1 MSDSIKHY
9 IAWRCAQ
16 ELKSGVV
23 NLGIGIPT
31 LVADYLPKGRITLHS
46 ENGILGVGPEP
57 GPDEIVPNVDQMDLV
72 NASGVQP
79 ITALPHASYF
89 DSSLSFAI
97 MRGGHL
103 DATVIGALQVSE
115 GGDIASWAVP
125 GKDVL
130 GVGGAM
136 DLVIGARRVIA
147 AMTHLSPKGEP
158 KILQECTYPLTAK
171 NRVDTIVT
179 EYAVFKFREGRLWLV
194 ELVDELTFEQL
205 KEMTPASYEIANDFQ
220 WVQRKELIEQELV
233 LK

>member
-1 MSDSIKHY
+1 MSDSIKTY

-16 ELKSGVV
+16 ELTSGVV

-31 LVADYLPKGRITLHS
+31 LVADYLPKGLVTLHS
-46 ENGILGVGPEP
+46 ENGILGVGPELS
-57 GPDEIVPNVDQMDLV
+57 PDQAEQNVEHVDLV
-72 NASGVQP
+72 NASGVQQ
-79 ITALPHASYF
+79 ITALSHASYF

-115 GGDIASWAVP
+115 TGDIASWAVP

-136 DLVIGARRVIA
+136 DLVIGAKRVIA

-158 KILQECTYPLTAK
+158 KILSECTYPLTAK

-179 EYAVFKFREGRLWLV
+179 EYAVFKYREERLYLV
-194 ELVDELTFEQL
+194 ELVDELTLEQL
-205 KEMTPASYEIANDFQ
+205 KEMTPASYEIAEDFK
-220 WVQRKELIEQELV
+220 WVKRKEIIEEVLV
-233 LK
+233 

>member
-1 MSDSIKHY
+1 MSDSTKNY

-16 ELKSGVV
+16 ELSSGVV

-31 LVADYLPKGRITLHS
+31 MVADYLPKGVVTLHS

-57 GPDEIVPNVDQMDLV
+57 EEFELDIENMDLV

-89 DSSLSFAI
+89 DSSLSFCI

-115 GGDIASWAVP
+115 TGDIASWAVP

-136 DLVIGARRVIA
+136 DLVIGAKRVIA

-158 KILQECTYPLTAK
+158 KILSECTYPLTAK

-194 ELVDELTFEQL
+194 ELVDELSFEQL
-205 KEMTPASYEIANDFQ
+205 KEMTHASYEIADDFK
-220 WVQRKELIEQELV
+220 WVQRKLV
-233 LK
+233 VEEVLVTK

>member
-1 MSDSIKHY
+1 MSVNIKQY
-9 IAWRCAQ
+9 IAKRCAQ
-16 ELKSGVV
+16 ELTSGVV

-31 LVADYLPKGRITLHS
+31 LVADYLPKGTVTLHS

-57 GPDEIVPNVDQMDLV
+57 DPNEFVVDPETIDLV

-89 DSSLSFAI
+89 DSSLSFTI

-115 GGDIASWAVP
+115 TGDLASWAVP

-136 DLVIGARRVIA
+136 DLVIGAKRVIA
-147 AMTHLSPKGEP
+147 AMSHLSPKGEP
-158 KILQECTYPLTAK
+158 KILPECTYPLTAK

-179 EYAVFKFREGRLWLV
+179 EYAVFKFREGRMYLV
-194 ELVDELTFEQL
+194 EMVDEISLEQL
-205 KEMTPASYEIANDFQ
+205 KEMTPASYEVAEDFM
-220 WVQRKELIEQELV
+220 VVKRKVEGEALLV
-233 LK
+233 

>member
-1 MSDSIKHY
+1 MSDSTKNY

-16 ELKSGVV
+16 ELSSGVV

-31 LVADYLPKGRITLHS
+31 MVADYLPKGVVTLHS

-57 GPDEIVPNVDQMDLV
+57 EEFELDIENMDLV

-89 DSSLSFAI
+89 DSSLSFCI

-115 GGDIASWAVP
+115 TGDIASWAVP

-136 DLVIGARRVIA
+136 DLVIGAKRVIA

-158 KILQECTYPLTAK
+158 KILSECTYPLTAK

-194 ELVDELTFEQL
+194 ELVDELSFEQL
-205 KEMTPASYEIANDFQ
+205 KEMTPASYEIADDFK
-220 WVQRKELIEQELV
+220 WVQRKLV
-233 LK
+233 VEEVLVTK

>member
-1 MSDSIKHY
+1 MSVNIKQY
-9 IAWRCAQ
+9 IAKRCAQ
-16 ELKSGVV
+16 ELTSGVV

-31 LVADYLPKGRITLHS
+31 LVADYLPKGTVTLHS

-57 GPDEIVPNVDQMDLV
+57 DPNEVVVDPETIDLV

-89 DSSLSFAI
+89 DSSLSFTI

-115 GGDIASWAVP
+115 TGDLASWAVP

-136 DLVIGARRVIA
+136 DLVIGAKRVIA
-147 AMTHLSPKGEP
+147 AMSHLSPKGEP
-158 KILQECTYPLTAK
+158 KILPECTYPLTAK

-179 EYAVFKFREGRLWLV
+179 EYAVFKFREGRMYLV
-194 ELVDELTFEQL
+194 EMVDEISLEQL
-205 KEMTPASYEIANDFQ
+205 KEMTPASYEVAEDFKI
-220 WVQRKELIEQELV
+220 VKRKVEGEAVLV
-233 LK
+233 

>member
-1 MSDSIKHY
+1 MSGSIKHY

-16 ELKSGVV
+16 ELQSGVV

-31 LVADYLPKGRITLHS
+31 LVADYLPKGLVTLHS

-57 GPDEIVPNVDQMDLV
+57 DPNEFVVDPETIELV

-89 DSSLSFAI
+89 DSSLSFTI

-115 GGDIASWAVP
+115 TGDLASWAVP

-136 DLVIGARRVIA
+136 DLVIGAKRVIA
-147 AMTHLSPKGEP
+147 AMSHLSPKGEP
-158 KILQECTYPLTAK
+158 KILPECTYPLTAK

-179 EYAVFKFREGRLWLV
+179 EYAVFKFSEGRMYLV
-194 ELVDELTFEQL
+194 EMVDEISLEQL
-205 KEMTPASYEIANDFQ
+205 KEMTPASYEVAEDFK
-220 WVQRKELIEQELV
+220 VVKREPIGDPVLV
-233 LK
+233 

>member
-1 MSDSIKHY
+1 MSNSIKNY

-16 ELKSGVV
+16 ELTSGVV

-31 LVADYLPKGRITLHS
+31 MVADYLPKGVVTLHS

-57 GPDEIVPNVDQMDLV
+57 ENSKVDVENMDLV

-79 ITALPHASYF
+79 ITALSHASYF
-89 DSSLSFAI
+89 DSSLSFCI

-115 GGDIASWAVP
+115 TGDIASWAVP

-136 DLVIGARRVIA
+136 DLVIGAKRVIA

-158 KILQECTYPLTAK
+158 KILSECTYPLTAK

-194 ELVDELTFEQL
+194 ELVDKLSFEQL
-205 KEMTPASYEIANDFQ
+205 KEMTPASYEIAEDFK
-220 WVQRKELIEQELV
+220 WVQRKMVSEEIIV
-233 LK
+233 TN

>member
-1 MSDSIKHY
+1 MSESIKHY

-16 ELKSGVV
+16 ELTSGVV

-57 GPDEIVPNVDQMDLV
+57 GPEDKVQNVDHINLV

-115 GGDIASWAVP
+115 AGDIASWAVP

-136 DLVIGARRVIA
+136 DLVIGAKRVIA

-158 KILQECTYPLTAK
+158 KILPECTYPLTAK
-171 NRVDTIVT
+171 KRVDTIIT
-179 EYAVFKFREGRLWLV
+179 EHAVFKFREGRLWLV

-205 KEMTPASYEIANDFQ
+205 KEMTPASYEIADDFK
-220 WVQRKELIEQELV
+220 WVERKVVLEEALV

>member
-1 MSDSIKHY
+1 MSDSIKKY

-31 LVADYLPKGRITLHS
+31 LVADYLPKGLVTLHS

-57 GPDEIVPNVDQMDLV
+57 DPKEFIYDPETIELT
-72 NASGVQP
+72 NASGIQA

-89 DSSLSFAI
+89 DSSLSFTI

-115 GGDIASWAVP
+115 TGDLASWAVP

-136 DLVIGARRVIA
+136 DLVIGAKRVIA
-147 AMTHLSPKGEP
+147 AMTHLSLKGEP
-158 KILQECTYPLTAK
+158 KILPECTYPLTAK
-171 NRVDTIVT
+171 TRVDTIVT
-179 EYAVFKFREGRLWLV
+179 EYAVFKFREGR
-194 ELVDELTFEQL
+194 
-205 KEMTPASYEIANDFQ
+205 M
-220 WVQRKELIEQELV
+220 
-233 LK
+233 

>member
-1 MSDSIKHY
+1 MSESIKHY

-16 ELKSGVV
+16 EITEGVI

-31 LVADYLPKGRITLHS
+31 LVADYLPKGKVTLHS
-46 ENGILGVGPEP
+46 ENGMLGVGP
-57 GPDEIVPNVDQMDLV
+57 VPAPEDMISDVEKIDLV
-72 NASGVQP
+72 NSSGVQQ

-89 DSSLSFAI
+89 DSSLSFCM

-115 GGDIASWAVP
+115 RGDIASWAVP

-136 DLVIGARRVIA
+136 DLVVGAKRVIA
-147 AMTHLSPKGEP
+147 ALTHQSAKGEP
-158 KILQECTYPLTAK
+158 KILPECTYPLTAK
-171 NRVDTIVT
+171 NRVDTIIT
-179 EYAVFKFREGRLWLV
+179 EYAVFKFREGQMLLV
-194 ELVDELTFEQL
+194 ELVDEVTFEEL
-205 KEMTPASYEIANDFQ
+205 KNMTPASYEIADDFK
-220 WVQRKELIEQELV
+220 WVSRKDVFKEALV

>member
-1 MSDSIKHY
+1 MSDSIKNY

-16 ELKSGVV
+16 ELTSGVV

-31 LVADYLPKGRITLHS
+31 MVADYLPKGVVTLHS

-57 GPDEIVPNVDQMDLV
+57 ENAVVDVENMDLV

-79 ITALPHASYF
+79 ITALSHASYF
-89 DSSLSFAI
+89 DSSLSFCI

-115 GGDIASWAVP
+115 TGDIASWAVP

-136 DLVIGARRVIA
+136 DLVIGAKRVIA

-158 KILQECTYPLTAK
+158 KILSECTYPLTAK

-194 ELVDELTFEQL
+194 ELVDELSFEQL
-205 KEMTPASYEIANDFQ
+205 KEMTPASYEIADDFK
-220 WVQRKELIEQELV
+220 WVQRRMAAEEVLV
-233 LK
+233 TK

>member
-1 MSDSIKHY
+1 MGVNIKHY
-9 IAWRCAQ
+9 IAKRCAQ
-16 ELKSGVV
+16 ELTSGVV

-31 LVADYLPKGRITLHS
+31 LVADYLPKGTVTLHS

-57 GPDEIVPNVDQMDLV
+57 DPNEFVVDPETIDLV

-89 DSSLSFAI
+89 DSSLSFTI

-115 GGDIASWAVP
+115 TGDLASWAVP

-136 DLVIGARRVIA
+136 DLVIGAKRVIA
-147 AMTHLSPKGEP
+147 AMSHLSPKGEP
-158 KILQECTYPLTAK
+158 KILPECTYPLTAK

-179 EYAVFKFREGRLWLV
+179 EYAVFKFREGRMYLV
-194 ELVDELTFEQL
+194 EMVDEISLEQL
-205 KEMTPASYEIANDFQ
+205 KEMTPASYEVAEDFM
-220 WVQRKELIEQELV
+220 VVKREIGSEEEVLV
-233 LK
+233 

>member
-1 MSDSIKHY
+1 MSDSIKKY

-31 LVADYLPKGRITLHS
+31 LVADYLPKGLVTLHS

-57 GPDEIVPNVDQMDLV
+57 DPKEFIYDPETIELT
-72 NASGVQP
+72 NASGIQA

-89 DSSLSFAI
+89 DSSLSFTI

-115 GGDIASWAVP
+115 TGDLASWAVP

-136 DLVIGARRVIA
+136 DLVIGAKRVIA

-158 KILQECTYPLTAK
+158 KILPECTYPLTAK

-179 EYAVFKFREGRLWLV
+179 EYAVFKFREGRMYLV
-194 ELVDELTFEQL
+194 ELVDEISLEQL
-205 KEMTPASYEIANDFQ
+205 KEMTPASYEVGEEFRVVKRGVEGEA
-220 WVQRKELIEQELV
+220 VLV
-233 LK
+233 